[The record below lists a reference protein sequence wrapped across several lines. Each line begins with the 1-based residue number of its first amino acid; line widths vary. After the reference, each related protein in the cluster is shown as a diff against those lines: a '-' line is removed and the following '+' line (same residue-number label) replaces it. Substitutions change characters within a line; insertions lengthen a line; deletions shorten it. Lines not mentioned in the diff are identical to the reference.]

1 MTVSANRKHPSHR
14 TMFSPSKRTRRFWG
28 SMAAALRETRRRPG
42 RAFWTVD
49 AARRASFAESWGPSA
64 AA

>member
-1 MTVSANRKHPSHR
+1 
-14 TMFSPSKRTRRFWG
+14 
-28 SMAAALRETRRRPG
+28 MAAALRETGRRPG

-49 AARRASFAESWGPSA
+49 AARRASFAESWEPSA